1 MSAAKRGDI
10 RIPRSLGI
18 RYPLPSMPAHN
29 RATIISMAVIASA
42 IATLLH
48 EGLGHGV
55 VAWLRGAGPTELTTN
70 HLSTVKADR
79 WVMAGGTL
87 VNLAAGAGALFAS
100 SRSGQHANRRYFLWL
115 LGALNLLPGAGYFM
129 YSGIAGIGDWA
140 ALIRGLPYQLAW
152 RIALSVFGVLL
163 YYLSVRAIAA
173 TVAPF
178 APDNAAYNVTG
189 RLPYWAAG
197 IFQCIA
203 GLFDPLGWRLLL
215 ISTAAAAFGGN
226 SGLLWAS
233 VFLPRS
239 VTKQT
244 LTVQS
249 SRAWWIIAVVLGAAY
264 ILIVGPGIHLRS
276 Q

>member
-1 MSAAKRGDI
+1 
-10 RIPRSLGI
+10 
-18 RYPLPSMPAHN
+18 MPAHN

-42 IATLLH
+42 AATLLH

-87 VNLAAGAGALFAS
+87 VNLIVGAGVLFA
-100 SRSGQHANRRYFLWL
+100 SGQHANRRYFLWL
-115 LGALNLLPGAGYFM
+115 LGAFNLLPGAGYFM

-140 ALIRGLPYQLAW
+140 ALIQGLPYQLAW
-152 RIALSVFGVLL
+152 RIALSASGVLL
-163 YYLSVRAIAA
+163 YYISVRAIAA

-189 RLPYWAAG
+189 RLPYWAGG

-203 GLFDPLGWRLLL
+203 GLLDPLGWKLLL

-226 SGLLWAS
+226 SGLLWANG
-233 VFLPRS
+233 FLPQS
-239 VTKQT
+239 TSQKV
-244 LTVQS
+244 LTVSRS
-249 SRAWWIIAVVLGAAY
+249 SAWWIIAVVLGAAY
-264 ILIVGPGIHLRS
+264 IFIVGPGIHLHP
-276 Q
+276 

>member
-1 MSAAKRGDI
+1 M
-10 RIPRSLGI
+10 
-18 RYPLPSMPAHN
+18 PSHN

-42 IATLLH
+42 AATLLH

-55 VAWLRGAGPTELTTN
+55 VAWLRDAGPTELTTN
-70 HLSTVKADR
+70 HLSTLKADR

-87 VNLAAGAGALFAS
+87 VNLAVGAAALFAS
-100 SRSGQHANRRYFLWL
+100 SRSGEHANRRYFLWL

-129 YSGIAGIGDWA
+129 YSGMAGVGDWA
-140 ALIRGLPYQLAW
+140 ALIHGLPHHLAW
-152 RIALSVFGVLL
+152 RIALSLLGVVL
-163 YYLSVRAIAA
+163 YYWSVRAIAA

-178 APDNAAYNVTG
+178 APDNAAYNVSG
-189 RLPYWAAG
+189 RLPYWAGG

-203 GLFDPLGWRLLL
+203 GLLDPLGWRLLL

-233 VFLPRS
+233 AFLPRS
-239 VTKQT
+239 ATKET
-244 LTVQS
+244 LTVQPS
-249 SRAWWIIAVVLGAAY
+249 PVWWIIAVVLGAAY
-264 ILIVGPGIHLRS
+264 IFIVGPGIHLRS